1 MHLSFFNFIF
11 SILDTESLQKH
22 KLHIEINSKLFRLY

>member
-1 MHLSFFNFIF
+1 MLRGIF

-22 KLHIEINSKLFRLY
+22 KLHIEINSNLFHLY